1 MVVRTV
7 KVWFGGD
14 FGRTSDGTQVMTK
27 FWYLRNTGLFRGLSD
42 EEVRMIDRYSFMQQ
56 IRRGQAIYL
65 QGTPAR
71 NVYILKKGVVKINRL
86 TSQGK
91 EIILDIIKKGSI
103 FGDMALAEPD
113 EMNESAEAIEDGVI
127 CGLNGEDFERLIQKM
142 PTLSKRVTRMIGSRR
157 YRVENKLVDL
167 LFRTVEQRFAK
178 TLLSLVDDFGIPH
191 DDGFL
196 LKIRLTHKDYAALI
210 ASTRETVT
218 ATVNSLKSRGLIGIE
233 DKYLIIRSLDG
244 VRAIA
249 H

>member
-1 MVVRTV
+1 
-7 KVWFGGD
+7 
-14 FGRTSDGTQVMTK
+14 MTK
-27 FWYLRNTGLFRGLSD
+27 VWYLRNTGIFRGLSD
-42 EEVRMIDRYSFMQQ
+42 EEVRMIDRHSIMQQ

-65 QGTPAR
+65 QGSPAR

-91 EIILDIIKKGSI
+91 EIILDIISEGSI
-103 FGDMALAEPD
+103 FGEMSLAESD
-113 EMNESAEAIEDGVI
+113 EMNESAEAIEDGLI
-127 CGLNGEDFERLIQKM
+127 CAMKAADFERLIQKM
-142 PTLSKRVTRMIGSRR
+142 PTLSMRVTRMIGFRR

-191 DDGFL
+191 ADGFL

-218 ATVNSLKSRGLIGIE
+218 AAVNSLKSKGLIGIE
-233 DKYLIIRSLDG
+233 DKYLVIRSLDG

-249 H
+249 G